1 MLSPCGSLSHC
12 SPPVLVY
19 PLADCGQPTDNTR
32 SWRAASFVQGFID
45 LLRDDY
51 HRRGGVPRLP
61 CGSCEP
67 AGSVCGD
74 PPLRPKS
81 LCSHVESLSANEQ
94 VEMCPCSAILSLS
107 DRVGGW
113 KLSISKLRSC
123 TQIAIWLRLIRVV
136 AFLRQRAVPEAAAA
150 ARARTSFR
158 RSSVDGGGTGRE
170 KAPKIEEGT
179 EQAAPVPKRSSRHPH
194 DPPGPAGHSISCPC
208 HQLCWVQ
215 IGGAR
220 PPAEEGQ
227 RKVVGDHHK
236 VRLAAHGEE
245 PLSAQALIARREGA
259 GRQVQAACARG
270 RNLCVEMHTTVCDPK
285 DQCAG
290 CPQGCAA
297 ERTERE

>member
-1 MLSPCGSLSHC
+1 M
-12 SPPVLVY
+12 
-19 PLADCGQPTDNTR
+19 T
-32 SWRAASFVQGFID
+32 ID
-45 LLRDDY
+45 
-51 HRRGGVPRLP
+51 RRGGVPRLP
-61 CGSCEP
+61 CGSSEP
-67 AGSVCGD
+67 AGSVRGD

-94 VEMCPCSAILSLS
+94 VEMCPCSAILSLF

-179 EQAAPVPKRSSRHPH
+179 EQAAPVPKWSSRHPR
-194 DPPGPAGHSISCPC
+194 DPPGPAGHSVSCPC
-208 HQLCWVQ
+208 HQLGWVRM
-215 IGGAR
+215 GGAR

-227 RKVVGDHHK
+227 RRVVGDHHK
-236 VRLAAHGEE
+236 VRRAAHGGRAAVSTGLDR
-245 PLSAQALIARREGA
+245 PTRRCRLHVRVVGIC
-259 GRQVQAACARG
+259 V
-270 RNLCVEMHTTVCDPK
+270 CVEMHNMRSEGSVCRVPT
-285 DQCAG
+285 G
-290 CPQGCAA
+290 GCAA
-297 ERTERE
+297 ERIQEPQNKSTGRPRAGR